1 MLTDEDLRREL
12 CAAFHEHADPI
23 ARTALEPAR
32 CWGGQPDSGAGAS
45 WHGRGR

>member
-12 CAAFHEHADPI
+12 SAAFHERADPI
-23 ARTALEPAR
+23 ARTAFEPAALL
-32 CWGGQPDSGAGAS
+32 GGQPDSGAGAG